1 MTKIKF
7 KRLPHGAL
15 LPLPEYQTAGAAGM
29 DICAAENAA
38 LRFGDVVAVPTGFE
52 IEIPP
57 GFEVQVRPR
66 SGLALKDQITV
77 ANSPG
82 TIDCDYRGEVKVLL
96 TYIGRADYGRMI
108 ERGERIA
115 QLVVAP
121 VARLPVKEVDEL
133 SDTARGDGGFGSTG
147 RG

>member
-1 MTKIKF
+1 MTHIKF
-7 KRLPHGAL
+7 KRLPHGEG

-29 DICAAENAA
+29 DICAADSAV
-38 LRFGDVVAVPTGFE
+38 LRYGDVVAVRTGFA

-57 GFEVQVRPR
+57 GFEAQVRPR
-66 SGLALKDQITV
+66 SGLTLKHQITV

-82 TIDCDYRGEVKVLL
+82 TIDCDYRGEVTVLL
-96 TYIGRADYGRMI
+96 TYIGRADYGHMI
-108 ERGERIA
+108 ERGDRVA

-133 SDTARGDGGFGSTG
+133 SDTERGDGGFGSTG
-147 RG
+147 RV